1 MNIFEIK
8 KEYLELTNIVLDQEG
23 ELSPEVEAALKI
35 NKEELEVKAQNYG
48 YVVLKLESEIDA
60 IDAEILRLSAL
71 KKSNERTINR
81 MKNAVIDALVLFDI
95 IEVKTP
101 TLKISLRSSSAVEVT
116 NEDEVASEFF
126 VEKTTRTVSKTLL
139 KDAINEG
146 RLVSGA
152 YIKNNL
158 SLRIK

>member
-126 VEKTTRTVSKTLL
+126 VEKLL
-139 KDAINEG
+139 EPLA
-146 RLVSGA
+146 RL
-152 YIKNNL
+152 Y
-158 SLRIK
+158 